1 MLMSRTGGLTDVGHF
16 LNEDDGVIFALHE
29 IHVQV

>member
-1 MLMSRTGGLTDVGHF
+1 MSQTRGLTDVGHF

-29 IHVQV
+29 IHV